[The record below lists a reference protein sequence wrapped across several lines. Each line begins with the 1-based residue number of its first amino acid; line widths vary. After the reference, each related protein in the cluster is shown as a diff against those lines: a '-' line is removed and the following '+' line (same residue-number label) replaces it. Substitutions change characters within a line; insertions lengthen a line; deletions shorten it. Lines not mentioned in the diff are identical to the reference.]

1 MAYTTIDNPKKHFN
15 ISLYTGTGS
24 SQAITGVGFQPDLV
38 WTKGRSVAYSHYLFD
53 STRGVQK
60 RLMANNTNAED
71 TLGAGVTAFGT
82 DGFTHGGE
90 DGIGENTKTFVG
102 WSWKA
107 NGGTTANNT
116 DGDIDSVTQA
126 NTTAGFSIVTY
137 TGDGTAG
144 QKVGHG
150 LGTSLGL
157 LITKNRDASA
167 GWATAYASQ
176 VTGDSLGGLAEASFS
191 TISATDAFANNSTSI
206 LATGNT
212 SVFAIGTGV
221 EMNTNGEKYVAYCFS
236 ERKGYSQIGSFAGNG
251 STNGPFIYTGF
262 KPRFLLFRS
271 TSTCHTVIVDS
282 TRSTTNVIVDSV
294 YTDTAGTEIDPIV
307 DVDFY
312 SNGFKWRGVLANE
325 TNVSGQTY
333 VYYAVAENPFVTSK
347 GTPTTAK

>member
-15 ISLYTGTGS
+15 IALYTGTGS
-24 SQAITGVGFQPDLV
+24 SQAITGVGFKPDWV

-53 STRGVQK
+53 SSRGVQK

-102 WSWKA
+102 WMWKA
-107 NGGTTANNT
+107 NGGTTSSNS
-116 DGDIDSVTQA
+116 DGSVTSTVQA
-126 NTTAGFSIVTY
+126 NTTAGFSIVTFTEPGSGTY
-137 TGDGTAG
+137 T
-144 QKVGHG
+144 VGHG
-150 LGTSLGL
+150 LGVVPSMIIVMARSVAGENKIVFHKDIEAAPTNEGWYLNSDAAKFGAGANWLTENTTARFG
-157 LITKNRDASA
+157 ITV
-167 GWATAYASQ
+167 GQ
-176 VTGDSLGGLAEASFS
+176 VTPGGH
-191 TISATDAFANNSTSI
+191 T
-206 LATGNT
+206 
-212 SVFAIGTGV
+212 
-221 EMNTNGEKYVAYCFS
+221 MVAYCFANI
-236 ERKGYSQIGSFAGNG
+236 KGYCQVGTYTGNG
-251 STNGPFIYTGF
+251 STDGPFIYTGF

-282 TRSTTNVIVDSV
+282 TRSTSNVIVDSV
-294 YTDTAGTEIDPIV
+294 YTDTNGTEITTIT

-333 VYYAVAENPFVTSK
+333 VYYAIAENPFVSSK
-347 GTPTTAK
+347 GTPTTAR